1 MKETKKK
8 KINKGKEKK
17 QIRVEKKEY
26 YKEGIKKEKKH

>member
-17 QIRVEKKEY
+17 QIRVERKNT
-26 YKEGIKKEKKH
+26 IKKV